1 METPTGVQADD
12 VLTTTVK
19 LTVNT
24 SPQQTPAQFRAAWH
38 EASITHARI
47 IEEIRQQPG
56 VVAAGHANFLP
67 LEVGWRNPFL
77 VQGQPPPSRP
87 EDAPQTQMHSISE
100 GYLEAMGATIT
111 EGRALTTFDHADN
124 TGVVVVNDSFAK
136 RYLAPSRAVGQILR
150 VHATNIG
157 PLGLNLKTSW
167 PRVPEGM
174 PFEVVG
180 VVSDIRDVPLGQA
193 IEPAMYF
200 STRQFPFSE
209 VFLAVKATDRNAAI
223 TAVREGLRRAA
234 PNVPMAAVQT
244 WGERYAKRTA
254 EPRLLMTI
262 LVCFGVLAALLAA
275 IGVYGLFSWSVA
287 LRTRELA
294 IRLTLGAKP
303 ASVGSLVVRQ
313 SAVLVVAGLIVGVVM
328 IRVAQGALAR
338 VVYGVSPS
346 DVGST
351 VAAMAVLLAAALIAC
366 IPPAL
371 RAMRVDPVEGLRAE

>member
-1 METPTGVQADD
+1 
-12 VLTTTVK
+12 
-19 LTVNT
+19 
-24 SPQQTPAQFRAAWH
+24 
-38 EASITHARI
+38 
-47 IEEIRQQPG
+47 
-56 VVAAGHANFLP
+56 
-67 LEVGWRNPFL
+67 
-77 VQGQPPPSRP
+77 
-87 EDAPQTQMHSISE
+87 
-100 GYLEAMGATIT
+100 MGATIA
-111 EGRALTTFDHADN
+111 EGRAFTPFDNADN
-124 TGVVVVNDSFAK
+124 AGVVVVNESFAK
-136 RYLAPSRAVGQILR
+136 RYLTPARAVGQIVR
-150 VHATNIG
+150 IHATGIG
-157 PLGLNLKTSW
+157 PLGLNLKASG
-167 PRVPEGM
+167 PRAPDGM

-180 VVSDIRDVPLGQA
+180 VVNDVRNVPLGQA

-244 WGERYAKRTA
+244 WGERFAKRTA

-313 SAVLVVAGLIVGVVM
+313 SAVLVVAGLIVGRRDDPRRARRAGPRRLR
-328 IRVAQGALAR
+328 RVAERCGFDGRGDGGAAR
-338 VVYGVSPS
+338 RGARSPAS
-346 DVGST
+346 RRRSARCEWIRWKDSGQSS
-351 VAAMAVLLAAALIAC
+351 
-366 IPPAL
+366 
-371 RAMRVDPVEGLRAE
+371 RHSR